1 MPGPFPRAGG
11 IPHYA
16 ALRSPV
22 ASLIPYDLESSGQGS
37 HLALLNRRWTR
48 DNDDD
53 RRTTTMKKRA
63 VESDVRAMAAAFAE
77 RRGTGKP
84 EDARAGMSSD
94 AGVHFSIRG
103 LDGKIFEDSLAT
115 GARLKANIRFT
126 ASAKTNSLYV
136 DGVDLVDTESSTPI
150 PLYTSPRAFLGNPI
164 DFDLLALPGLTSDG
178 RYTFNLRYSLGAV
191 PAPEDISNA
200 TAEDDRGEEATFT
213 ASSVASDVPGTKP
226 TETSSTSTSTLTHEP
241 DQTFIPKPTTVS
253 QVASI
258 GTPTATPASPTGN
271 SSGKAPASSPSSGL
285 STGAKAGIGVGVA
298 AAVLIIIALVV
309 AWWLRRSR
317 RASSRNGGVGEKESV
332 LAAGASG
339 GGGEYRDADE
349 AGAAIVGGSPI
360 TRKPIGAPV
369 SNEAALAGA
378 VSPASTT
385 VGVVGGQSRG
395 AGGPVASQESMLNA
409 EERERWEEEERRL
422 DEDIAEAERR
432 RLGA

>member
-1 MPGPFPRAGG
+1 ML
-11 IPHYA
+11 HYA
-16 ALRSPV
+16 VHRSANAALGAHQGASSARPPV
-22 ASLIPYDLESSGQGS
+22 RAAEGARIGS
-37 HLALLNRRWTR
+37 HLALLNRCWTR

-77 RRGTGKP
+77 RGTGKP
-84 EDARAGMSSD
+84 EDARGGMSLD

-103 LDGKIFEDSLAT
+103 LDGKIFEDSLAA

-126 ASAKTNSLYV
+126 SSAKTNSLYV
-136 DGVDLVDTESSTPI
+136 GGVDLVDTESSTPI
-150 PLYTSPRAFLGNPI
+150 PLYTTAQAFSGNPI
-164 DFDLLALPGLTSDG
+164 DFDLLALPGLTTEG
-178 RYTFNLRYSLGAV
+178 PYTFKLRYSLGAV
-191 PAPEDISNA
+191 PALEDLSTAI
-200 TAEDDRGEEATFT
+200 AEDDRGEEQTFT
-213 ASSVASDVPGTKP
+213 ASSVASGVPGTKP
-226 TETSSTSTSTLTHEP
+226 TETSSTSTSTLTDEQ

-258 GTPTATPASPTGN
+258 GTPTATPDSATGN
-271 SSGKAPASSPSSGL
+271 SSGKAPASSPSPGL

-369 SNEAALAGA
+369 SNDAALAGA